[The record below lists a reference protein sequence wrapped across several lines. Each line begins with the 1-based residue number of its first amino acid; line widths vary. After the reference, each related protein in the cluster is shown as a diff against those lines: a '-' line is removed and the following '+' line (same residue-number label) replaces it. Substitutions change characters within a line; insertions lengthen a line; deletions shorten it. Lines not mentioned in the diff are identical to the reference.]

1 MNFWEC
7 SWQKNH
13 WCGTHFSRQCCHV
26 KTCCVVKTGKMKIF
40 IFLCTFCQIILGLKI
55 TIKDFDDQ
63 LFGNG
68 DFSKEDKVS
77 FLPIKCWICWKKSF
91 LQRAKLITKHL
102 SSSTE
107 DLMLLFE
114 AERKIV
120 KELRSNFTS
129 YQLDVRKIVT
139 DYLGVV
145 DFE

>member
-1 MNFWEC
+1 MLNLLNF
-7 SWQKNH
+7 KL
-13 WCGTHFSRQCCHV
+13 
-26 KTCCVVKTGKMKIF
+26 I
-40 IFLCTFCQIILGLKI
+40 
-55 TIKDFDDQ
+55 
-63 LFGNG
+63 
-68 DFSKEDKVS
+68 
-77 FLPIKCWICWKKSF
+77 

-139 DYLGVV
+139 DYLDVV